1 MWKIDLSALCPMR
14 AFCIYWKVSESR
26 RLALRSPQ
34 RLWLHTSRQ
43 GGFIPSIII
52 NVIKDSMKKA
62 SPLPPAGGYPRVGTH
77 HLRKF
82 SFSYAYIYGVCE
94 DLQQLWNR
102 AGSKSGLTPV
112 KSYIRNVPEITFYMC
127 SPLGTLRPNM
137 PPMREVPVPDRS

>member
-1 MWKIDLSALCPMR
+1 
-14 AFCIYWKVSESR
+14 
-26 RLALRSPQ
+26 
-34 RLWLHTSRQ
+34 
-43 GGFIPSIII
+43 
-52 NVIKDSMKKA
+52 MKKA

-102 AGSKSGLTPV
+102 AGSKSGLTPI

-127 SPLGTLRPNM
+127 SPLGTLQPNM
-137 PPMREVPVPDRS
+137 PPQREVSDPVRS

>member
-1 MWKIDLSALCPMR
+1 MSHVVT
-14 AFCIYWKVSESR
+14 KVTIE
-26 RLALRSPQ
+26 
-34 RLWLHTSRQ
+34 
-43 GGFIPSIII
+43 
-52 NVIKDSMKKA
+52 SMKKA
-62 SPLPPAGGYPRVGTH
+62 CPLPPAGGYPRVGTH